1 MTKTECLRAYAKE
14 HKLRLDYQLRHVAV
28 DNENYILIPARP
40 DMAKDPEKVEYPN
53 FYVYECDITNG
64 RGWLAHLRGKA
75 WWNYTIQDEF
85 LRCVRYVENRTGMK
99 MDNEYLT
106 QY

>member
-14 HKLRLDYQLRHVAV
+14 HKVRLDYQLRHVAV
-28 DNENYILIPARP
+28 DNENFILIPSTPEMAR
-40 DMAKDPEKVEYPN
+40 DPEKVDYPH
-53 FYVYECDITNG
+53 FYVYECNITG
-64 RGWLAHLRGKA
+64 SRGWLDHMRAKG
-75 WWNYTIQDEF
+75 WWSRAVEEDFMRAVQYI
-85 LRCVRYVENRTGMK
+85 ENRTGMK